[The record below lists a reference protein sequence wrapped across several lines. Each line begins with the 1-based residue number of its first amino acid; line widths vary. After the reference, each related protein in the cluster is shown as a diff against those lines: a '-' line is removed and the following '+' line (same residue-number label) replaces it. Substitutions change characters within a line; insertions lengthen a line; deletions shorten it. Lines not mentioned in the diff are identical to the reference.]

1 MNTKKRAVAYK
12 LLRAKR
18 AKEVKKSHRKVYVA
32 VGLMIL
38 LALLCWLFLWF
49 YADRALPGV
58 AVGSVPVGNQQ
69 PDAIRAAIT
78 QQAPALRVTF
88 DDNGTKTTIPAKDL
102 GVVVD
107 TEATLQNVLHARRD
121 GNIAL
126 WQTVTVPLVLAN
138 DPGVLIEY
146 GQKHFPDI
154 FAAATD
160 PRIVYDDAAGSF
172 KVEPGAPGK
181 GLDIKSFERALPDLA
196 AHPDNFTMKLTSSP
210 VQPLLDQSK
219 LEAVKDEANKRIAQ
233 KIEFK
238 LNGDVIY
245 TASKAEIS
253 SWMHFMPDTTKGT
266 VSIDTDKAQVQQFLN
281 DKVGPTVAAP
291 PVDRKVVVDSTTG
304 SQTVIQQ
311 GKAGSELQDSDSLA
325 SQVVAAVNG
334 SRSLSQ
340 AVSITSAPFKTV
352 TMTGAGK
359 WIEVDLSKQRLTLWV
374 GSTQVMSTL
383 ISSGMAA
390 TPTEVGEFAIYDKH
404 PVMTMTGTILGEY
417 YYIPNIKWVSFFDG
431 GEAFHGTYWHHN
443 FGHPM
448 SHGCINM
455 TEADAKVLYDFAPI
469 GTKVIVHA

>member
-1 MNTKKRAVAYK
+1 MNTKKRAAVAHK
-12 LLRAKR
+12 PVTAKV
-18 AKEVKKSHRKVYVA
+18 VKKSHRKVLVA
-32 VGLMIL
+32 VGLMVL
-38 LALLCWLFLWF
+38 LGALFWLFMWF

-58 AVGSVPVGNQQ
+58 AVGSVQVGNQQ
-69 PDAIRAAIT
+69 PDAIRAAIR
-78 QQAPALRVTF
+78 QQAPALSITF
-88 DDNGTKTTIPAKDL
+88 DDNGQKTTVAAKDL

-107 TEATLQNVLHARRD
+107 VEATLQNALNARRD
-121 GNIAL
+121 GNVEV

-146 GQKHFPDI
+146 AQKHFPDV
-154 FAAATD
+154 FTD
-160 PRIVYDDAAGSF
+160 AQDPQIVYDDAAGAF
-172 KVEPGAPGK
+172 KVQPGAPGK

-196 AHPDNFTMKLTSSP
+196 RHPDGFTLKLTSET
-210 VQPLLDQSK
+210 VEPLLDQSK
-219 LEAVKDEANKRIAQ
+219 LEAVKDEANQRISQ

-245 TASKAEIS
+245 TAGKAEIAG
-253 SWMHFMPDTTKGT
+253 WMHFVPDTTQGT

-281 DKVGPTVAAP
+281 DKVGTTVAAQ

-304 SQTVIQQ
+304 SQTVIQP
-311 GKAGSELQDSDSLA
+311 GKAGSQLQGLEDLTGK
-325 SQVVAAVNG
+325 VVAAVNG
-334 SRSLSQ
+334 DRGLSQ
-340 AVSITSAPFKTV
+340 SVSVTSAPFKTV

-359 WIEVDLSKQRLTLWV
+359 WIEVDLGKQRLTLWV
-374 GSTQVMSTL
+374 GNTQVMSTL
-383 ISSGMAA
+383 ISSGRAA
-390 TPTEVGEFAIYDKH
+390 TPTETGEFAVYDKH